1 MLKLNKIYN
10 GKCENLFK
18 KIDSKSIDLIFLDP
32 PYFLQLNKKLTRPNH
47 SIVKGVEQDWDK
59 FDSFSS
65 YDSFTFNYLNEC
77 KRVLKDNGSL
87 WIIGS
92 YHNIF
97 RIGTILQ
104 NLDFWI
110 LNDVI
115 WSKSNPLPNFRATRL
130 TNAHETLIW
139 CSKSKKSKYK
149 FNYHAL
155 KTANEDTQERSIWNF
170 PICSGKERIKDK
182 NNKTAHPT
190 QKPLSLMKKIIT
202 QCSNSDDLILEPFAG
217 TGSFC
222 AAAKNLRRK
231 YIGFEEDKNYV
242 NLAKKR
248 LSKIKTTNKINIEP
262 LEKDLPKK
270 KIPFG
275 NLIHEGYLEPGD
287 KLYNNK
293 KTTKAI
299 ILADGSIKIDG
310 NRGSIHKV
318 AAIVNKTSS
327 FNGWDYWHYKNKNKE
342 LESIDELRKKLRNR
356 T

>member
-1 MLKLNKIYN
+1 MVLKLNKIYN

-139 CSKSKKSKYK
+139 CS
-149 FNYHAL
+149 
-155 KTANEDTQERSIWNF
+155 
-170 PICSGKERIKDK
+170 C
-182 NNKTAHPT
+182 
-190 QKPLSLMKKIIT
+190 
-202 QCSNSDDLILEPFAG
+202 
-217 TGSFC
+217 
-222 AAAKNLRRK
+222 
-231 YIGFEEDKNYV
+231 
-242 NLAKKR
+242 
-248 LSKIKTTNKINIEP
+248 
-262 LEKDLPKK
+262 
-270 KIPFG
+270 
-275 NLIHEGYLEPGD
+275 
-287 KLYNNK
+287 
-293 KTTKAI
+293 
-299 ILADGSIKIDG
+299 
-310 NRGSIHKV
+310 
-318 AAIVNKTSS
+318 
-327 FNGWDYWHYKNKNKE
+327 
-342 LESIDELRKKLRNR
+342 
-356 T
+356 